1 MKRSNLFSNLAV
13 ILILGFWAYGF
24 FQIPTFDLDES
35 LYRRVA
41 EEMKWNRDY
50 WHAVWDGRPLH
61 HKPPFFYWLMV
72 IFSRLFDGAESG
84 VSILAARFP
93 NFLAVIGIVF
103 SLSRVSNFRSSLL
116 TWGTMLFPLATATA
130 VLFDPIQTLLLM
142 PSILI
147 PHRAFSEGRW
157 IRRKEYFWMA
167 LSLAGATL
175 FKGLNGL
182 IIPSVAIALHSLI
195 FNWKNIIP
203 AGLRYM
209 GFTFLPAAALSALG
223 FWWLDQKIGRAF
235 TEEFFLVHHFGRGS
249 QAMES
254 HGGPWYYH
262 LVTTLLGGGLLLP
275 LLMHHW
281 LRVRPDYRRW
291 GYPLTFAA
299 GTILFFSFSA
309 TKLPHYTWPIWP
321 ALALSCL
328 AIGNQ
333 SSSRQESRFSET
345 WKLLLIPHF
354 VFGLA
359 IFWLVLHPELLP
371 QTEFEDWEVLFLS
384 AGATFCVVV
393 PFVFRKFL
401 KTPAIISFFNVL
413 ITGLIT
419 VSAISVAERQLVT
432 PFDEIALELKK
443 HNAQPTDCIRYNG
456 PMSASLSLSLVRTLG
471 HSFTHNRCEP
481 ALAKFVISSKAR
493 EKGCPENKM
502 SVLHEGKTLILCGH
516 L

>member
-1 MKRSNLFSNLAV
+1 MKRSNIFSHLGV
-13 ILILGFWAYGF
+13 ILILGLWAYSF

-41 EEMKWNRDY
+41 EEMKWNHDY
-50 WHAVWDGRPLH
+50 WHPVWDGLPLH

-72 IFSRLFDGAESG
+72 IFSRLLDGAESG
-84 VSILAARFP
+84 VSILAARLP
-93 NFLAVIGIVF
+93 NFLAVLGIAF
-103 SLSRVSNFRSSLL
+103 SLSRFSNFKDSLL
-116 TWGTMLFPLATATA
+116 SWGSMLFPLATATA

-142 PSILI
+142 PSLLI

-157 IRRKEYFWMA
+157 IRKKEYFWMA
-167 LSLAGATL
+167 LSLFAATL
-175 FKGLNGL
+175 YKGLNGL

-195 FNWKNIIP
+195 FNWRTIIP
-203 AGLRYM
+203 AGLRYLS
-209 GFTFLPAAALSALG
+209 FTFLPASALCAMG
-223 FWWLDQKIGRAF
+223 FWFLDQKIGRAF

-262 LVTTLLGGGLLLP
+262 LATTLLGGGLLMP

-321 ALALSCL
+321 ALALSYL
-328 AIGNQ
+328 VVRSQPSA
-333 SSSRQESRFSET
+333 RQESRFSET
-345 WKLLLIPHF
+345 WKLFLIPIF
-354 VFGLA
+354 LLGLGL
-359 IFWLVLHPELLP
+359 FWLVLHPEQLSP
-371 QTEFEDWEVLFLS
+371 VEFADWEILFIS
-384 AGATFCVVV
+384 ASATFCVVV
-393 PFVFRKFL
+393 PFIFGKFL
-401 KTPAIISFFNVL
+401 KTPSIIAFFNAL

-419 VSAISVAERQLVT
+419 VSAISVAERYLVT
-432 PFDEIALELKK
+432 PYGEIALELKK
-443 HNAQPTDCIRYNG
+443 QNAQPADCIRYNG
-456 PMSASLSLSLVRTLG
+456 PMSASLSLALTRTLG
-471 HSFTHNRCEP
+471 HTYTHNRCEP
-481 ALAKFVISSKAR
+481 IYAKFLVSTKAR
-493 EKGCPENKM
+493 EKDCSENKM
-502 SVLHEGKTLILCGH
+502 SVLHSGKTLILCGH